1 MPSISREIA
10 KHALKIRSGSKPVK
24 QRLHRFD
31 KEKRRSIGEE
41 ISKLLAAGFIKE
53 MYHPEWLA
61 NPILVRKKVRNGEC
75 VSMTRVSIRK
85 CITYCDLFD
94 EQGQVVLVARVHT
107 KIFLFL
113 TLF

>member
-1 MPSISREIA
+1 MPGIPREIA
-10 KHALKIRSGSKPVK
+10 KHALKIRPGSKPVK

-61 NPILVRKKVRNGEC
+61 NPILVRKKSEKWRMC
-75 VSMTRVSIRK
+75 VDDTSLNKEV
-85 CITYCDLFD
+85 YHL
-94 EQGQVVLVARVHT
+94 L
-107 KIFLFL
+107 
-113 TLF
+113 